1 MLLFSPWLENAEIV
15 LFLTVSGVLFL
26 FVFISYFASSMAAH
40 VRENT
45 TYLATLTTVCNYVH
59 FLLAGTFGL
68 FDDSF
73 RRQLI
78 SPPALTPQLAFVSG
92 SGIVESRDLQ
102 QQLSGS
108 GCLCPIALSPDEPDA
123 PTENEFLAG
132 YNSAV
137 KRLNEE
143 GTLQSVGGVSDIE
156 SCE

>member
-1 MLLFSPWLENAEIV
+1 M
-15 LFLTVSGVLFL
+15 
-26 FVFISYFASSMAAH
+26 
-40 VRENT
+40 
-45 TYLATLTTVCNYVH
+45 
-59 FLLAGTFGL
+59 

-78 SPPALTPQLAFVSG
+78 SSPALAPKLAFLSG
-92 SGIVESRDLQ
+92 SGIVESRHLQ
-102 QQLSGS
+102 QQLS

-137 KRLNEE
+137 KRLSEE
-143 GTLQSVGGVSDIE
+143 GTLRSVGGVSDIE